1 MLLLLFNYLKAK
13 EAISYEDGEKL
24 YHEISSSIKSG
35 NITIVDF
42 SEVTLVTATFLGAA
56 FGKLFEI
63 FSEKEIKDQLDFI
76 NTDDGTK
83 LLIDEVLLRS
93 KEYYSDPE
101 SFSQT
106 TNDIIYG
113 I

>member
-13 EAISYEDGEKL
+13 EAISYEDGERL
-24 YHEISSSIKSG
+24 FHEISSSIKSG
-35 NITIVDF
+35 RITIVDF
-42 SEVTLVTATFLGAA
+42 SGVSLVTATFLNAA
-56 FGKLFEI
+56 FGKLLEVFTEN
-63 FSEKEIKDQLDFI
+63 EIKGRLDFI

-83 LLIDEVLLRS
+83 LLIEEVLLRS

-101 SFSQT
+101 AFTQT
-106 TNDIIYG
+106 TNDIMYG